1 MIAID
6 TSSLMAFLEGD
17 TGTDVDAVEGA
28 LKAQVIV
35 LPPVVLTEILSD
47 PKLSEQ
53 VAKIILGL
61 PMLETMP
68 GYWERAGKTRAKILA
83 RALKARVA
91 DVLIAQSC
99 LDYGIALIT
108 RDSDFSHFEKFVQL
122 KVLW

>member
-91 DVLIAQSC
+91 DALIAQSC
-99 LDYGIALIT
+99 LDYGVALIT

-122 KVLW
+122 NVIW